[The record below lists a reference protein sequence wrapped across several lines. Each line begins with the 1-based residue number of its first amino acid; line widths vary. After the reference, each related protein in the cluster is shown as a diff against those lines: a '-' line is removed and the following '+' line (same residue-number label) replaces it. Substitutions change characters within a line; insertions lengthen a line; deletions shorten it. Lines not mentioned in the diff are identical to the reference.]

1 MTFQD
6 TLKNVLEY
14 GTGVYQKESN
24 CVDTYIYDDGH
35 REYSETYEVSSEDDY
50 KKAESLILEIN
61 KKVANYRKKLL
72 DELFQQFLY

>member
-14 GTGVYQKESN
+14 GTGIYCKESN

-35 REYSETYEVSSEDDY
+35 REYSETYEVSSEEDY
-50 KKAESLILEIN
+50 KRAEKALIEID
-61 KKVANYRKKLL
+61 KKVATYKKKLL
-72 DELFQQFLY
+72 DELFQ